1 VKAILKK
8 KSLTKRGMTQMKH
21 LFATALVA
29 TACLMPHTGALAQ
42 NKLEA
47 TIPFDFTVGQSQ
59 LPAGTYMVTYVQP
72 RVIEFSNWQKNV
84 NVMTLITSTA
94 DVKQTPNSLVFN
106 KYGDQYF
113 LSEVRGGYGG
123 SAAKVG
129 TSKREKRVQVEEAA
143 LANQQKSL
151 IAMK

>member
-1 VKAILKK
+1 M
-8 KSLTKRGMTQMKH
+8 KRI
-21 LFATALVA
+21 FAAVLVA
-29 TACLMPHTGALAQ
+29 TACLVTHTGALAQ
-42 NKLEA
+42 NKLQA

-59 LPAGTYMVTYVQP
+59 LPAGTYMITYVQP

-94 DVKQTPNSLVFN
+94 DVQQTPNRLVFN

>member
-1 VKAILKK
+1 M
-8 KSLTKRGMTQMKH
+8 KRI
-21 LFATALVA
+21 FAAVLVA
-29 TACLMPHTGALAQ
+29 TACLMTHTGALAQ
-42 NKLEA
+42 NKLQA

-59 LPAGTYMVTYVQP
+59 LPAGTYMITYVQP

-123 SAAKVG
+123 TALKVG
-129 TSKREKRVQVEEAA
+129 ISKREKRVQVEEAA